1 MTIGDNLVDNINH
14 ANHNDDDYDQN
25 KSENN
30 DDCNYVYVDHHA
42 LPSTYNQQQH
52 HHDHHFHQENGS
64 FEIVFD
70 LLGYDPNPESPMY
83 TATFTTP
90 DSGHLSIR
98 SLFHLSKRLPLKHLT
113 CS

>member
-1 MTIGDNLVDNINH
+1 MTIHYNMTIGDNLVDNINH

-42 LPSTYNQQQH
+42 LLSTYNQQQH
-52 HHDHHFHQENGS
+52 HHDHHSHQENGS

-98 SLFHLSKRLPLKHLT
+98 SYIVLNVNGYL
-113 CS
+113 